1 MMKIAYILDSAE
13 GGGVALP
20 VPMVTRVLRNAGA
33 QLEVF
38 ILTKRDGR
46 AIAPMLAD
54 GLTVHVREGSG
65 RDHIAAYRWLEQQL
79 AAYQPNLLWTSLTR
93 STAIGLSLGKRL
105 GIPVVCWQHNAFL
118 QPLRELLLY
127 FLRKR
132 PVMWVG
138 DSDMVSAET
147 AKRFKVPAER
157 LACWPLFAVTP
168 DAPQSIPWQAGQTL
182 RLGSIGRLHMQK
194 GYDILIAALA
204 QLKQRGFVAA
214 TPFEL
219 VIAGDG
225 REQENLLEAA
235 KQAGV
240 ADQIRFLGYAEH
252 PRTFLSSLHLYLQPS
267 RFEGFCIAMHE
278 AMQASLP
285 VIASRVGQ
293 MPYTIEAN
301 SSGWLV
307 PPNDVN
313 ALADALAE
321 ALSHPERLSNMG
333 QAARARVYPRYSAEA
348 FQLAGENILA
358 RLEKQGII
366 NLAK

>member
-1 MMKIAYILDSAE
+1 MKIAYILDSAE

-33 QLEVF
+33 QVDVF

-46 AIAPMLAD
+46 AIAPMIAD

-65 RDHIAAYRWLEQQL
+65 RDHLAAYRWLEQQL
-79 AAYQPNLLWTSLTR
+79 TTYQPNLLWTSLTR
-93 STAIGLSLGKRL
+93 STVLGLLLGKRL
-105 GIPVVCWQHNAFL
+105 QIPVVCWQHNAFL
-118 QPLRELLLY
+118 QPLRALLLY
-127 FLRKR
+127 FLRER

-138 DSDMVSAET
+138 DSEMVSAET

-157 LACWPLFAVTP
+157 LACWSLFAVTP
-168 DAPQSIPWQAGQTL
+168 DAPQSTPWQAGQVL
-182 RLGSIGRLHMQK
+182 RLGSLGRLHAQK
-194 GYDILIAALA
+194 GYDNLIAALA

-219 VIAGDG
+219 LIAGDG
-225 REQENLLEAA
+225 REQENLLKAA
-235 KQAGV
+235 TQAGV
-240 ADQIRFLGYAEH
+240 ADQIRFLGYAEN
-252 PRTFLSSLHLYLQPS
+252 PRAFLANLHLYLQPS

-278 AMQASLP
+278 AMQANLP
-285 VIASRVGQ
+285 VIASSVGQ

-307 PPNDVN
+307 PPNNVD

-321 ALSHPERLSNMG
+321 ALSNPERLHSMG

-348 FQLAGENILA
+348 FQHAGENILA
-358 RLEKQGII
+358 RLEKQAII